1 MIVSMTLVAW
11 LGHDVWPIARR
22 GYLLSRHLQSG
33 EKKLSFLVGTRS
45 GGEADGYV
53 ALLRE

>member
-1 MIVSMTLVAW
+1 MTLVAW

-33 EKKLSFLVGTRS
+33 EKKLSFLGWTRS
-45 GGEADGYV
+45 GGEANGYA
-53 ALLRE
+53 ALVGE